1 MRLVKIPIGAGI
13 NADVDSTTAQDGV
26 AVSLVNCYQDQG
38 KAIRDIPGNEVYATL
53 DESIGGNQNVWQY
66 WSKLHNMLLEVVNG
80 KIWRQVAKDGAWTE
94 ITGATLDTSAVPA
107 WTENGTHVFVAAN
120 SPIYKI
126 SPTSTVALPLG
137 QIVDEDDDDAEFTV
151 AIVTPDVF
159 PNPRVVTLV
168 SDGAASI
175 RYTTD
180 GSTPTAS
187 STLYTGAIAVIATTT
202 LKAIAYDGAGLPSPV
217 ASETFTVSPI
227 PVTGFPKITNY
238 AAGTVENN
246 TVQITVMT
254 ANPPE
259 LITGWCISETS
270 TPPDLNDP
278 KWQATPITKYT
289 NRTGAA
295 GEISIYYW
303 CRIADGR
310 VSPYIATNTV
320 TFAAADTIADPFTID
335 DVLDTRR
342 SVYVE
347 SEALQPKGV
356 TFQVAISIT
365 GGEYAIS
372 TNGGGAYT
380 NWRTANGTLQPTDQY
395 KVRHLA
401 SANNDTETVTTV
413 TVGGQAATFT
423 SRTAALQVPTTVT
436 HLAYLGGFL
445 MAKGVPST
453 GDSVPGDIM
462 FSDDV
467 ENDYF
472 TWEVYNNESNADAV
486 QAMIPAYEQIFN
498 IGTQTVE
505 VSLIESGTNP
515 FSVNKNAFQQ
525 HGTMAPNGAAFD
537 GEAIY
542 FPSIAAGIRCI
553 MKLANGS
560 SPVIISK
567 QINSI
572 LADVERLDNSIGYT
586 MGFRGQ
592 NFYML
597 DIPTAN
603 VTIDEHVFESLT
615 LAYHLQTEEWL
626 IFARWNAEQGIF
638 TSYRGVSY
646 VFIEPW
652 GLSLIGGRDGKLYRL
667 FDDKTVDYTA
677 TPVLRHRWRDD
688 HRKTW
693 KLPRTIKLYP
703 IGDGRLP
710 PDIQQCGMYRT
721 RRHEFEYTDLTDAGE
736 TKRVLIRTGQVSHGT
751 DNHKI
756 AAYYRYNLR
765 RGQNGLV
772 FNHFSEGVEVT
783 GR

>member
-1 MRLVKIPIGAGI
+1 MRLVKIPIGPGM

-53 DESIGGNQNVWQY
+53 DEGVGISRDSWPY
-66 WSKLHNMLLEVVNG
+66 WSKLHNMFLVVLNG
-80 KIWRQVAKDGAWTE
+80 KIWRQVVKDGAWTE
-94 ITGATLDTSAVPA
+94 ITGATLDATAVPA
-107 WTENGTHVFVAAN
+107 WTENGTHVFLAAN

-126 SPTSTVALPLG
+126 SPDTDVAEPLG
-137 QIVDEDDDDAEFTV
+137 QIVTDDDDDSEFTV

-175 RYTTD
+175 YYTID
-180 GSTPTAS
+180 GTAPTSA
-187 STLYTGAIAVIATTT
+187 STLYTGKIAVITTTT
-202 LKAIAYDGAGLPSPV
+202 LKAIAYDGAGVPSPV
-217 ASETFTVSPI
+217 VSELFTVNPI
-227 PVTGFPKITNY
+227 PTVGFPKVVNG
-238 AAGTVENN
+238 AVGTVENN
-246 TVQITVMT
+246 TVQILNL
-254 ANPPE
+254 AALPAAD
-259 LITGWCISETS
+259 ITGYCITETS
-270 TPPDLNDP
+270 AQPLLNDT
-278 KWQATPITKYT
+278 KWQSTPMTSYT
-289 NRTGAA
+289 NRTGSAGAA
-295 GEISIYYW
+295 NLFFW

-310 VSPYIATNTV
+310 ISPYIFTLPV
-320 TFAAADTIADPFTID
+320 VFAAADTSANPFTIAEI
-335 DVLDTRR
+335 LDTRR
-342 SVYVE
+342 SVYIE
-347 SEALQPKGV
+347 SEALQPQGV
-356 TFQVAISIT
+356 TFQVAITIT

-401 SANNDTETVTTV
+401 SANNDTETTTTV
-413 TVGGQAATFT
+413 TVGGQTATFT

-445 MAKGVPST
+445 LAKGVPST

-486 QAMIPAYEQIFN
+486 QSMIPAYEQIFN

-505 VSLIESGTNP
+505 VALIDGVTP
-515 FSVNKNAFQQ
+515 FAVNKNAFQQ
-525 HGTMAPNGAAFD
+525 HGTMAPNGATFD
-537 GEAIY
+537 GESIY
-542 FPSIAAGIRCI
+542 FPSIAAGIRCVV
-553 MKLANGS
+553 KLANGS
-560 SPVIISK
+560 SPTIISK

-626 IFARWNAEQGIF
+626 IFARWNAGQGVF

-667 FDDKTVDYTA
+667 FEDKTVDYTA

-710 PDIQQCGMYRT
+710 PDQQQCGMYRT
-721 RRHEFEYTDLTDAGE
+721 RQHEFEYTDLTDAGE
-736 TKRVLIRTGQVSHGT
+736 TKRVLLRTGQVSQGT

-765 RGQNGLV
+765 RGESGLV